1 MAFWPI
7 TPGIAPNVYAK
18 LKGNPVARKKSRKP
32 LRADHPEVLQIRKSI
47 KTEIVERYK
56 QLMLRTYDLVTEEL
70 EREIGRDTPFLRTIV
85 SQLLGSASTYAE
97 DIYRSTDGR
106 HGMSPNVDEESLETT
121 LAGLVALSAI
131 LRESLLEEIDAV

>member
-1 MAFWPI
+1 M
-7 TPGIAPNVYAK
+7 
-18 LKGNPVARKKSRKP
+18 ARKKSRKP